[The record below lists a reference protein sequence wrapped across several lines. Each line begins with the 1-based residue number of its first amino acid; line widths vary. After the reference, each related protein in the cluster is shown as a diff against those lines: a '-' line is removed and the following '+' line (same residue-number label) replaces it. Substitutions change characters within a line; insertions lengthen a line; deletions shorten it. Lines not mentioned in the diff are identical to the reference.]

1 MAYLATAIDMGSW
14 SLKAVIARV
23 GVKSVQVTDI
33 REIKYAADDDG
44 KVAPEEIARALEEC
58 FGSGPKPEAVYTALS
73 GRDFFFRILSLPRAG
88 MKRLDQIAR
97 LQIEDDVP
105 VEIEEYIVDAVPLR
119 DAGDGKLVDCIV
131 AAARTE
137 HLRGIIERLSA
148 IGLDP
153 AEITCGPYIYSYATR
168 LSSEPSVFEPLA
180 ILDLGHSSSELVI
193 IEGGRSVS
201 YRSILWG
208 GKNITDAIRQEYNIT
223 FSHAENIK
231 EEYGMLRAETVT
243 APGSMEEKIITLC
256 RESVDP
262 LVVTLRQTLMGYLA
276 KTGKMPQKL
285 FLCGGTARLRGM
297 APHLQGALS
306 VDTQTAGDDDPQET
320 RLVRARALMGET
332 SRTESRHI
340 NFRKDAL
347 TYEGKMHVVRRRWIR
362 AVAFVAVVIIGWFL
376 YSMAQ
381 ISSLEKVMDK
391 QHTDLAQITKEISGE
406 EVDDFSKAEL
416 MLKKS
421 AASKNPVPKQDVY
434 DILDTMSRKFPDT
447 VVHDVEELDIR
458 SDRWRIRG
466 IVDTISDRDKI
477 YEALIGY
484 KDCIKSISKGKT
496 TLSVKDNRQKY
507 NFDMEVSCP

>member
-1 MAYLATAIDMGSW
+1 MAYLAAAIDMGSW
-14 SLKAVIARV
+14 SLKTVIARV
-23 GVKSVQVTDI
+23 GVKSVQITDI
-33 REIKYAADDDG
+33 REVKYTADDSG
-44 KVAPEEIARALEEC
+44 HVAPEEITRALEEC
-58 FGSGPKPEAVYTALS
+58 FGSGPKPEAIYTALS

-105 VEIEEYIVDAVPLR
+105 VDIEEYIVDAVPLR
-119 DAGDGKLVDCIV
+119 ETGDTKLVDCIV
-131 AAARTE
+131 AAARLDL
-137 HLRGIIERLSA
+137 LRETIERLRA
-148 IGLDP
+148 LGMDP
-153 AEITCGPYIYSYATR
+153 AEITCGPYIYPYATN
-168 LSSEPSVFEPLA
+168 LSSAPSVFEPVA
-180 ILDLGHSSSELVI
+180 ILDIGHSSSELAVI
-193 IEGGRSVS
+193 ESGRTVL

-208 GKNITDAIRQEYNIT
+208 GRNITDAIREQYSIT
-223 FSHAENIK
+223 FGHAENIK

-243 APGSMEEKIITLC
+243 APGSMEEKILTLC

-262 LVVTLRQTLMGYLA
+262 LVLALRQSLMGYMA
-276 KTGKMPQKL
+276 RTGKMPQKM

-297 APHLQGALS
+297 AAHLQGSLS
-306 VDTQTAGDDDPQET
+306 VDTETVDEDDPQAA

-332 SRTESRHI
+332 ARTESRHI

-362 AVAFVAVVIIGWFL
+362 AVALVAVVIIGWFL

-381 ISSLEKVMDK
+381 ISSLEKVIEK
-391 QHTDLAQITKEISGE
+391 QHTDLVRITQEISGE
-406 EVDDFSKAEL
+406 ETDDFNKAEL
-416 MLKKS
+416 MLKQT
-421 AASKNPVPKQDVY
+421 AASKNPVPKQDVF
-434 DILDTMSRKFPDT
+434 DILDTMSKKIPDT

-466 IVDTISDRDKI
+466 IVDSISDRDKI

-507 NFDMEVSCP
+507 NFDMEVLCP